1 MQYNLLNLVLL
12 IINIFLLGSILMLYL
27 FYTKTYINH
36 RVPYINSSNNNIT
49 STEINNIILNF
60 KIMFNLKDYE
70 VIYTDTE
77 KMIKIFR
84 NVNKSKKQIVIS
96 KRIFESTGY
105 EIDYLISRL
114 WISAKQ
120 IQKDNK
126 LTFYKTLIY
135 IIPYTLL
142 SLIVISFTFS
152 LFLYLYNQ
160 TTGEFDQMHSSNVII
175 SSSQYTLTW
184 FWINPIS
191 GYLCFAFVL
200 CLFINYYISM
210 RYKNRLEIY
219 YNEEVT
225 KLVKS
230 AINEYEF
237 DFKAARTYA
246 QSIKLT
252 YIPVMKIFNFWNNH
266 YKWTGPFTIV

>member
-160 TTGEFDQMHSSNVII
+160 ITGEFDQMHSSNVII

>member
-1 MQYNLLNLVLL
+1 MEYNLLNLVLL

-84 NVNKSKKQIVIS
+84 NVNKSKKQIIIS

-142 SLIVISFTFS
+142 SLIIISFTFS

-160 TTGEFDQMHSSNVII
+160 ITNEFNQMHSSSAIV
-175 SSSQYTLTW
+175 SSSEYTLAW
-184 FWINPIS
+184 FWINPVS

>member
-1 MQYNLLNLVLL
+1 MEYNLLNLVLL

-84 NVNKSKKQIVIS
+84 NVNKSKKQIIIS

-114 WISAKQ
+114 WISSKQ

-142 SLIVISFTFS
+142 SLIIISFTFS

-160 TTGEFDQMHSSNVII
+160 ITNEFNQMHSSNAIV
-175 SSSQYTLTW
+175 SSSEYTLAW
-184 FWINPIS
+184 FWINPVS

>member
-1 MQYNLLNLVLL
+1 MEYNLLNLVLL

-84 NVNKSKKQIVIS
+84 NVNKSKKQIIIS

-142 SLIVISFTFS
+142 SLIIISFTFS

-160 TTGEFDQMHSSNVII
+160 ITNEFNQMHSSNAIV
-175 SSSQYTLTW
+175 SSSQYTLAW
-184 FWINPIS
+184 FWINPVS